1 MAEKTPA
8 PDDKYAQWH
17 IVVKGE
23 TLGKIAEKYYG
34 DPSLYKKI
42 VEANQPLIKNPDL
55 IEIGWK
61 LRIP

>member
-1 MAEKTPA
+1 MAEKSPA
-8 PDDKYAQWH
+8 PDDTYAQWH
-17 IVVKGE
+17 IVTKGE

-42 VEANQPLIKNPDL
+42 VEANKALIKNPDL